1 MERND
6 GPAPSTLRFK
16 QALAYTLEHLTA
28 LRCPFNQRPARAQ
41 LTSQGKEEHAVLMP
55 MSALFRRRRQ
65 PRVVWNGVPCSDQFF
80 SDLQHHQ
87 KRFLTLEQMNERH
100 PRLLTKY
107 SGFEVGEQHPRN
119 THVFSAV
126 SFPKGW
132 NDAGEHPL
140 FGRVGDHPRGDLTEI
155 GQRRASVEAKPSV
168 RHGHIGANFVGKI
181 AYAPVVGFSQKPK
194 APSF

>member
-55 MSALFRRRRQ
+55 MAALFRRRRQ
-65 PRVVWNGVPCSDQFF
+65 PRIVWNGVPCSDQFF

-87 KRFLTLEQMNERH
+87 KRLLTLEQMNERH
-100 PRLLTKY
+100 PRILTKY
-107 SGFEVGEQHPRN
+107 GGLEVGEQHPRN
-119 THVFSAV
+119 TDVFSAV
-126 SFPKGW
+126 PFPKGW

-140 FGRVGDHPRGDLTEI
+140 VGCVGDHPRGDLTEI
-155 GQRRASVEAKPSV
+155 GQRRASMEAKPAV
-168 RHGHIGANFVGKI
+168 GHGNIGSNFVGKI
-181 AYAPVVGFSQKPK
+181 TDAPVVGFSQKPK